1 MNYLLCSVLGFR
13 ILDWALLLS
22 AYCAYPSTRILKR
35 MNKTG
40 QFRATEQCI
49 GFQRTIFLRS
59 GFFEG
64 QATLALQITLNSTKI
79 LYLKTHRLI
88 GLVFIQKCFYDI
100 LFVTKSIFCVWPM
113 RYCLISWYISLYF
126 RSQTTRY
133 RILSGRR
140 CACAS

>member
-1 MNYLLCSVLGFR
+1 MNSVCWILNSFVSQFYTGRLTGFQILYLLFMNYLLCSVLGFR

-40 QFRATEQCI
+40 QFRATEQGI

-64 QATLALQITLNSTKI
+64 RVCCSSNSCATNNIKLNKNI
-79 LYLKTHRLI
+79 VLKDKTDRT
-88 GLVFIQKCFYDI
+88 CFY
-100 LFVTKSIFCVWPM
+100 TKVFLWDFIVPYLEIF
-113 RYCLISWYISLYF
+113 YL
-126 RSQTTRY
+126 
-133 RILSGRR
+133 
-140 CACAS
+140 

>member
-1 MNYLLCSVLGFR
+1 MRSLPQTCLTTKLYTMNSVCWILNSFVSQFYTGRLTGFQILYLLFMNYLLCSVLGFR

-64 QATLALQITLNSTKI
+64 RVCCSSNSCATNNIKLNKNI
-79 LYLKTHRLI
+79 VLKDT
-88 GLVFIQKCFYDI
+88 
-100 LFVTKSIFCVWPM
+100 
-113 RYCLISWYISLYF
+113 
-126 RSQTTRY
+126 
-133 RILSGRR
+133 
-140 CACAS
+140 